1 MSYGEDMYEDIGH
14 RWGWGFVSYGGDML
28 WRRIRYEGCSIEY
41 LRDLCKCM
49 MSGGI

>member
-1 MSYGEDMYEDIGH
+1 MYDEIGH
-14 RWGWGFVSYGGDML
+14 RREGECHRMGGDML